1 MYKRQLKDYRSRY
14 GVVFQSNHIF
24 ALNIT
29 ENVLMD
35 NFKISKDVY
44 KRQYYINLVE
54 FLKSML
60 GLISFSTVI
69 LLLNPIVILIL
80 LVTYLIDG
88 VVSIKIQQWEIGVKE
103 ERAVVNRRLGY
114 VLDDISN
121 SLMAKDI
128 KIYKMVNW
136 INENTS
142 KYINESKELEK
153 KVQRKYTYCLLY
165 TS

>member
-1 MYKRQLKDYRSRY
+1 MDYSM
-14 GVVFQSNHIF
+14 V
-24 ALNIT
+24 
-29 ENVLMD
+29 
-35 NFKISKDVY
+35 ISKEGKMKIEKGHSAINRNVY
-44 KRQYYINLVE
+44 VNMASYYINLVE

-153 KVQRKYTYCLLY
+153 KSTKKVYI
-165 TS
+165 SAIN